1 MNRPTHPLPQF
12 AALVAIAAP
21 LLLGLCLAIDRTFLG
36 DPDAAGIL
44 AAERHLFRDVATAHD
59 LLDRMIE
66 RDEVTWDPT
75 NGVRIGRVLANLKRS
90 DGPKLLLVG
99 SSQLL
104 VVRDDRSHAGI
115 PRRVDKVLD
124 DRLAGRA
131 TVYNLSL
138 GGMTLAEKQWVVEQA
153 VRLVEFDYIV
163 VGMTLWDSVS
173 DEVRP
178 WLARPRDPL
187 PGSPLPSGPAIAW
200 PAPAAINRTLTGRF
214 SRSLEE
220 RVPFFRHRT
229 AIQRWLKG
237 EAERA
242 LGRDGRTDMAPDSPA
257 PRPVER
263 SGAEPVH
270 YAYSQPEQAS
280 ILARIDAFIST
291 LQTIRSSM
299 GARIMVLLTPFRQ
312 DAGRPV
318 YLPPAFFERFRDT
331 VERACRRGDILFLD
345 ASSLLGRRHFGTY
358 LDGPDAGKIDVLHF
372 DAAGHGEL
380 AGAIEGSALFHPALR
395 AAG

>member
-1 MNRPTHPLPQF
+1 MHKPTHPLPQF

-21 LLLGLCLAIDRTFLG
+21 LLLGLCLAIDRTFLD

-44 AAERHLFRDVATAHD
+44 AAERYLFRDVATAHD

-75 NGVRIGRVLANLKRS
+75 NGVRIGRVLAHLKRS
-90 DGPKLLLVG
+90 DGPKLLLIG

-104 VVRDDRSHAGI
+104 VVRDDRSPAGI
-115 PRRVDKVLD
+115 ARRVDKVLD

-138 GGMTLAEKQWVVEQA
+138 GGMTLAERQWVLEQA

-163 VGMTLWDSVS
+163 VGMTLWDSAS

-187 PGSPLPSGPAIAW
+187 PGSPQTGRPAIARL
-200 PAPAAINRTLTGRF
+200 APAAINRAVTGRF
-214 SRSLEE
+214 SRALEE
-220 RVPFFRHRT
+220 TIPFFRHRT

-237 EAERA
+237 EAARA
-242 LGRDGRTDMAPDSPA
+242 VSRDDRTDMARDSPA
-257 PRPVER
+257 PLPAER
-263 SGAEPVH
+263 GGAEPVH
-270 YAYSQPEQAS
+270 YSYSTEEQAS
-280 ILARIDAFIST
+280 ILARVDAFIST
-291 LQTIRSSM
+291 LQTIRSST
-299 GARIMVLLTPFRQ
+299 GARIMVVLTPFRQ
-312 DAGRPV
+312 DADRPV
-318 YLPPAFFERFRDT
+318 YSPPALYERFRDT
-331 VERACRRGDILFLD
+331 VESGCKRGGLVFLD

-358 LDGPDAGKIDVLHF
+358 RDGADAGKIDVLHF